1 MQYLRLPI
9 GIAAGCAVALT
20 LPLVWQRLQP
30 APEPTPEATI
40 AELRAV
46 GPGALPPLLARFDHM
61 APGPE
66 RDALEHTIDQVAA
79 QRYATVS
86 RLYWYTDLAA
96 AEAAA
101 RAEHKPILSLRM
113 LGRLDEDLSCANSRL
128 FRATLY
134 ANAKVSA
141 LLRDKFILHWS
152 SERPVPKV
160 TIDFGDGRRLER
172 TTAGN
177 SAHYVLDDAGRVLD
191 VLPGLYAPPTF
202 ITELD
207 HARDLADRVHDMTDL
222 DRRTAIVDFHAQR
235 ARTATTTLEQHSMY
249 FAQRVTI
256 TKAAIER
263 PDLRRFAPEVGPG
276 GGDDT
281 RWVVLGKSMYDG
293 TLDAS
298 SRALVERLH
307 TAAYPATS
315 AQLTVLRERLEGN
328 IAGDTAID
336 ELLLRPRISRR
347 IVEGGGHLDVASL
360 NDWIYREVFH
370 TPKTDP
376 WLGLLPRTDFTGL
389 PGDGV
394 RMPYDI

>member
-1 MQYLRLPI
+1 MQYLQLPI
-9 GIAAGCAVALT
+9 GIAAGCAVALS
-20 LPLVWQRLQP
+20 LPVMWERLQP
-30 APEPTPEATI
+30 AAPTPGPTI
-40 AELRAV
+40 AELRAI
-46 GPGALPPLLARFDHM
+46 GPRVLPPLLDRFDHM
-61 APGPE
+61 TPGPE
-66 RDALEHTIDQVAA
+66 RDAFEHTIDQVAG
-79 QRYATVS
+79 QRYATIA
-86 RLYWYTDLAA
+86 RLYWYTDLGA

-113 LGRLDEDLSCANSRL
+113 LGRLDDDLSCANSRL

-141 LLRDKFILHWS
+141 LLRDNFILQWS
-152 SERPVPKV
+152 SERDVPKV

-177 SAHYVLDDAGRVLD
+177 SAHYILDDAGHVLD

-202 ITELD
+202 IAELER
-207 HARDLADRVHDMTDL
+207 ARELADRVRGMTEL
-222 DRRTAIVDFHAQR
+222 QRNTAIVDFHAER
-235 ARTATTTLEQHSMY
+235 AKAATTALEQHSMY
-249 FAQRVTI
+249 FAQRMTV
-256 TKAAIER
+256 TKAVVER
-263 PDLRRFAPEVGPG
+263 PDLRRFAPDTMPG
-276 GGDDT
+276 VDDSA
-281 RWVVLGKSMYDG
+281 RWVAIGMRLYDG

-298 SRALVERLH
+298 SRALVVRLH
-307 TAAYPATS
+307 TAAFPATT
-315 AQLTVLRERLEGN
+315 AQLTAMIDRLQRN

-347 IVEGGGHLDVASL
+347 IVEGGGHLDFTSL

-370 TPKTDP
+370 TPKSDR

-394 RMPYDI
+394 TMPSDI

>member
-1 MQYLRLPI
+1 MQYLQLPI
-9 GIAAGCAVALT
+9 GIAAGCAVALS
-20 LPLVWQRLQP
+20 LPLAWERLQP
-30 APEPTPEATI
+30 APGPTI
-40 AELRAV
+40 AELRAI
-46 GPGALPPLLARFDHM
+46 GPSVLPPLFDRFDHM

-66 RDALEHTIDQVAA
+66 RDALEHTIDRVAG

-101 RAEHKPILSLRM
+101 RAEHKPIVSLRM
-113 LGRLDEDLSCANSRL
+113 LGRLDDDLSCANSRL

-152 SERPVPKV
+152 SERDVPKV
-160 TIDFGDGRRLER
+160 TIEFGDGRRLER

-202 ITELD
+202 IAELD
-207 HARDLADRVHDMTDL
+207 RARELANRVRGMSDL
-222 DRRTAIVDFHAQR
+222 DRWTAIVNFHAER
-235 ARTATTTLEQHSMY
+235 AKTATAALEQHSMY

-256 TKAAIER
+256 AKSAIER

-276 GGDDT
+276 GGSEP
-281 RWVVLGKSMYDG
+281 RWVALGTSLYDG

-307 TAAYPATS
+307 TAAFPATT
-315 AQLTVLRERLEGN
+315 AQLAAVVDRLQHN

-347 IVEGGGHLDVASL
+347 IVEGGGHLELASL
-360 NDWIYREVFH
+360 NEWIYREIFH
-370 TPKTDP
+370 TPKSDP

-394 RMPYDI
+394 TMPYDI

>member
-1 MQYLRLPI
+1 MQYLQLPI
-9 GIAAGCAVALT
+9 GIAAGCAVALS
-20 LPLVWQRLQP
+20 LPLAWERLQP
-30 APEPTPEATI
+30 APQPTI

-46 GPGALPPLLARFDHM
+46 GPSILPRLLDRFDHM

-66 RDALEHTIDQVAA
+66 RDAFEHTIDGVAG
-79 QRYATVS
+79 QRYATIS

-101 RAEHKPILSLRM
+101 RVEHKPIVSLRM
-113 LGRLDEDLSCANSRL
+113 LGRLDDDLSCANSRL

-134 ANAKVSA
+134 ANAKVAA

-152 SERPVPKV
+152 SERDVPKV

-177 SAHYVLDDAGRVLD
+177 SAHYILDDAGRVLD
-191 VLPGLYAPPTF
+191 VLPGLYAAPTF
-202 ITELD
+202 ITEL
-207 HARDLADRVHDMTDL
+207 ARAHDLADRVRDMSDL
-222 DRRTAIVDFHAQR
+222 DRRAAIVDFHVER
-235 ARTATTTLEQHSMY
+235 AKTATVALEQHSMY
-249 FAQRVTI
+249 FAQRLTI
-256 TKAAIER
+256 TKAVIER

-276 GGDDT
+276 GGSEP
-281 RWVVLGKSMYDG
+281 RWVVLGKSMYDA

-307 TAAYPATS
+307 TAAFPATP
-315 AQLTVLRERLEGN
+315 AQLALVIERLQDN
-328 IAGDTAID
+328 IVGDTAID

-347 IVEGGGHLDVASL
+347 IVEGGGHLDFARL

-370 TPKTDP
+370 TPKSDP

-394 RMPYDI
+394 TMPYDI